1 MIFFASRQWNCY
13 QAVMDNEPFTT
24 NMIEDKFMLTVAH
37 AWESLSVMNIFRSH
51 RHQCL
56 SMNIYL
62 LSSYVIQ

>member
-1 MIFFASRQWNCY
+1 
-13 QAVMDNEPFTT
+13 MDNEPFTT